1 MKSRRI
7 RPVNMLNLQSG
18 IEYLFKHFR
27 EQNMPAEGEW
37 DFHNSLYEEL
47 THERRSGLDVT
58 FWQFLVD
65 ELARWKAFRP
75 FTKKF
80 TYEMGLERLE
90 RLRTHY
96 APLSACCTR

>member
-58 FWQFLVD
+58 FWQFLV
-65 ELARWKAFRP
+65 
-75 FTKKF
+75 
-80 TYEMGLERLE
+80 
-90 RLRTHY
+90 
-96 APLSACCTR
+96 